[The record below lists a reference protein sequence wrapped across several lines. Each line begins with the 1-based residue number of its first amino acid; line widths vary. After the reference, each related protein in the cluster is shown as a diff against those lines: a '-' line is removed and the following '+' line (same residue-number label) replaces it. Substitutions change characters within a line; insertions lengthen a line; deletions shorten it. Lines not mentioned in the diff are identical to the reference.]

1 MMMKFDEII
10 DDEMVI
16 RERLKMAAKE
26 AAAIEKTANS
36 ASDEDEMNPLAAC
49 YHDMWIHAREL
60 QDQVEVI
67 QKKVSAFITNLQE
80 GMEDWE
86 ATGQGT
92 LL

>member
-1 MMMKFDEII
+1 
-10 DDEMVI
+10 
-16 RERLKMAAKE
+16 
-26 AAAIEKTANS
+26 
-36 ASDEDEMNPLAAC
+36 MNPLAAC

-67 QKKVSAFITNLQE
+67 QKKVSTFITNLQE